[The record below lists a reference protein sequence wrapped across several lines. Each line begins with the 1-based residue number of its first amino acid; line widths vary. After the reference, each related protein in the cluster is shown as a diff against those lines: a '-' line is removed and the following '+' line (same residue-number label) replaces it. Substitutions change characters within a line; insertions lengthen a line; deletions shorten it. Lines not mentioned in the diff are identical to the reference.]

1 MNGTDGSGVRGLH
14 LNAGEREQIS
24 IGLAQ
29 GFTGRAIGRQLN
41 RPACT
46 ISREKLR
53 HQVLADKAGEAPLYR
68 GYWAQ
73 QQAVLAKRR
82 CGRKRKLDLAGEVGA
97 CALSDHVRS
106 RLQAGWSPKAIA
118 CRLKRDY
125 PNEANWHLCAMT
137 IYDAVYILPRNQ
149 LKALLVA
156 EGLHQGH
163 EKRRPR
169 QAQGSKPAQ
178 VRIVGGMSIHE
189 RSAEVDARRKEMRD
203 RFAKE
208 LGLSSEQR
216 VAVDSVMARQAV
228 KFREARE
235 RVRPTMDSLV
245 AETQQRM
252 DSILTPDQRVKMKAM
267 RERMPSRMPRGAPG
281 S

>member
-1 MNGTDGSGVRGLH
+1 M
-14 LNAGEREQIS
+14 
-24 IGLAQ
+24 
-29 GFTGRAIGRQLN
+29 
-41 RPACT
+41 
-46 ISREKLR
+46 
-53 HQVLADKAGEAPLYR
+53 
-68 GYWAQ
+68 
-73 QQAVLAKRR
+73 
-82 CGRKRKLDLAGEVGA
+82 
-97 CALSDHVRS
+97 
-106 RLQAGWSPKAIA
+106 
-118 CRLKRDY
+118 
-125 PNEANWHLCAMT
+125 
-137 IYDAVYILPRNQ
+137 
-149 LKALLVA
+149 LVA
-156 EGLHQGH
+156 ALAFVVVAGAGILSGIAIDRYVVARAPHGM
-163 EKRRPR
+163 RGGPGRM
-169 QAQGSKPAQ
+169 
-178 VRIVGGMSIHE
+178 GGMPPFGDASGDH
-189 RSAEVDARRKEMRD
+189 SAEVDARRKEMRD